1 MRLKIHLSSEKG
13 KLHIPFNYNHII
25 SAIIYNKIADLELAK
40 KIHDSKS
47 YKYFTFSQLKI
58 NNFKLLENGFLSKNG
73 KISFIISSPNE
84 NLIKNLVNGFL
95 DGLTVD
101 FMNEKLTVEKIE
113 LLRELDSNN
122 KLNVKTLSPVI
133 ARTKKEVD
141 GKMKIWDLSPGDHF
155 FKNLENNLISKYLD
169 YNNLEETDKKIKIS
183 SEMRNV
189 KGKRISLKNGNVT
202 TFHRAYMMDLILE
215 GDFDLIK
222 FGYDA
227 GIGEKCGLGFGL
239 IK

>member
-1 MRLKIHLSSEKG
+1 MRLRIYLKSENG

-47 YKYFTFSQLKI
+47 YKYFTFSQLEI
-58 NNFKLLENGFLSKNG
+58 DNFKLLKKGFLSENG
-73 KISFIISSPNE
+73 KIKFIISSPSE

-95 DGLTVD
+95 DGLTVN

-113 LLRELDSNN
+113 LMRELDLTT
-122 KLNVKTLSPVI
+122 KLNTKSLSPLI
-133 ARTKKEVD
+133 SRIKKEVD
-141 GKMKIWDLSPGDHF
+141 GKIKIWDLAPGEHF
-155 FKNLENNLISKYLD
+155 FKNLENNLINKYLE
-169 YNNLEETDKKIKIS
+169 YNALDETDKQIKIS

-227 GIGEKCGLGFGL
+227 GIGEKCGMGFGL
-239 IK
+239 VK

>member
-1 MRLKIHLSSEKG
+1 MRLKIYLNSERG

-58 NNFKLLENGFLSKNG
+58 DKFRLLKNGFLSENG
-73 KISFIISSPNE
+73 KINFIISSPSE

-95 DGLTVD
+95 DSLTVD

-113 LLRELDSNN
+113 LLRELDSTTVL
-122 KLNVKTLSPVI
+122 KTKTLSPIVS
-133 ARTKKEVD
+133 RTKKEVN
-141 GKMKIWDLSPGDHF
+141 GKIKTWDLAPGDHF
-155 FKNLENNLISKYLD
+155 FKNLENNLVKKYSD
-169 YNNLEETDKKIKIS
+169 YNNLEENDKKIKIS

-189 KGKRISLKNGNVT
+189 KGKRIALKNGNVT
-202 TFHRAYMMDLILE
+202 TFHRVYMMDLILE